1 MRLGLVGDV
10 HAEHDRL
17 SVALSVLARERVAR
31 VLCTGDLV
39 DGHGDVDRVCE
50 LIASHGVV
58 TVRGEHDRW
67 IRDDSMRNVPNA
79 HHMTSLAP
87 RSIEIIKGLPPTITM
102 DVPGGKL
109 LLCHGVGTNDMR
121 ELGPMDGA
129 RAISSND
136 ELLNVLFDASI
147 ALMVGGHT
155 HVPFVRRFE
164 RGPGSQPLMVV
175 NPGTL
180 ARDAEPGFLIL
191 DLAQRRVDF
200 WRIDDALQARP
211 ASRALL

>member
-10 HAEHDRL
+10 HAEHERL
-17 SVALSVLARERVAR
+17 AVALDVLAKERVDR
-31 VLCTGDLV
+31 ILCTGDLV
-39 DGHGDVDRVCE
+39 DGHGDVDRVCD
-50 LIASHGVV
+50 LIATRAVV

-79 HHMTSLAP
+79 HHMTSLST
-87 RSIEIIKGLPPTITM
+87 RSIEVLKGLPPTITM

-121 ELGPMDGA
+121 EMGPMDGA

-136 ELLNVLFDASI
+136 ELLDVLFDASI
-147 ALMVGGHT
+147 TLMVGGHT
-155 HVPFVRRFE
+155 HEPFVRRFE
-164 RGPGSQPLMVV
+164 RGPGKQPLMVV

-180 ARDAEPGFLIL
+180 ARDAEPGFLVL
-191 DLAQRRVDF
+191 DLVQRRVAF
-200 WRIDDALQARP
+200 WRIDDDLQARA
-211 ASRALL
+211 ASLALL